1 MRRRLLAATALVAV
15 SGAAAGAATL
25 SATAGS
31 ARVAPTATA
40 VALEI
45 TLPGRTTLRLGA
57 AVAGAPVRQ
66 SRDLAAPGNASLAR
80 IAGAAAVAS
89 TGPDAV
95 GGAIE
100 ADGISLL
107 DGEITVR
114 ALTLHEAHGAASAAG
129 APAAGPTLAIV
140 ALTVLGARIPARA
153 GGRIPVGDWGVLEVG
168 ARTPA
173 SRKRAGSLAALRLQL
188 VAPHRGVPAGTVV
201 SIGVVK
207 AAGAPSATRAPAAR
221 ISLRVAGAAA
231 LARVA
236 VPVTP
241 GRHAF
246 PLARS
251 TPVTD
256 TFGAARAGVVWHHG
270 IDLFAP
276 RGTAVVA
283 VSDSTVF
290 ELGWNPRGGQRLWLR
305 DAAGNAFYYAHLD
318 AYAPGLRNGSR
329 VRAGEPLGLV
339 GNTGDAERTPSHLHF
354 EIHPAALA
362 AVGYDG
368 AIDPSTILAAWQ
380 RGSDAV
386 PVMAAP
392 PAPVRRT
399 VAARPAAY
407 LLEAD
412 VTGAK
417 P

>member
-1 MRRRLLAATALVAV
+1 MRRRLLAVIALATTTATA
-15 SGAAAGAATL
+15 GAAALT
-25 SATAGS
+25 ATAGP
-31 ARVAPTATA
+31 ARVAPAAAA
-40 VALEI
+40 VVLEI
-45 TLPGRTTLRLGA
+45 TLPGRPTLRLGA
-57 AVAGAPVRQ
+57 AVTGAPVRQ
-66 SRDLAAPGNASLAR
+66 SRNLAAPGNEALAR
-80 IAGAAAVAS
+80 IVGAAAVAS

-100 ADGISLL
+100 ANGISLL
-107 DGEITVR
+107 GGEITVR
-114 ALTLHEAHGAASAAG
+114 ALTLHEAHGVASAAG
-129 APAAGPTLAIV
+129 AGPTLAIS
-140 ALTVLGARIPARA
+140 ALTVLGTRVPARA
-153 GGRIPVGDWGVLEVG
+153 GAEIPVGDWAVLRLG

-173 SRKRAGSLAALRLQL
+173 SRARAGSLAALRLQL
-188 VAPHRGVPAGTVV
+188 LAAHRGVPAGTVV
-201 SIGVVK
+201 SIGVVE
-207 AAGAPSATRAPAAR
+207 AVGAPPAAR
-221 ISLRVAGAAA
+221 ATAARVTVRVASAAA
-231 LARVA
+231 LAHVA

-246 PLARS
+246 PIARS

-256 TFGAARAGVVWHHG
+256 TFGAARAGVIWHHG

-283 VSDSTVF
+283 VTDGTVS

-305 DAAGNAFYYAHLD
+305 DTAGNAFYYAHLD

-329 VRAGEPLGLV
+329 VRAGAPLGLV
-339 GNTGDAERTPSHLHF
+339 GNTGDAERTPAHLHF

-362 AVGYDG
+362 AVGYAG
-368 AIDPSTILAAWQ
+368 AVNPSHILTAWQ

-386 PVMAAP
+386 RVVAAP
-392 PAPVRRT
+392 PAPARLT

-412 VTGAK
+412 VPGAK

>member
-1 MRRRLLAATALVAV
+1 MRRRLLAATALAAATAAG
-15 SGAAAGAATL
+15 GAAALT
-25 SATAGS
+25 ATAGP
-31 ARVAPTATA
+31 ARVAPAAAA

-45 TLPGRTTLRLGA
+45 TLPGRPTLRLGA
-57 AVAGAPVRQ
+57 AVTGAPVRQ
-66 SRDLAAPGNASLAR
+66 SRNLAAPGNEALAR
-80 IAGAAAVAS
+80 IEGAAAVAS

-100 ADGISLL
+100 ANGISLL
-107 DGEITVR
+107 GGEITVR
-114 ALTLHEAHGAASAAG
+114 ALTLHEAHGVASAAG
-129 APAAGPTLAIV
+129 APAAGPTLTIS
-140 ALTVLGARIPARA
+140 ALTVRGTRVPAQAGAELS
-153 GGRIPVGDWGVLEVG
+153 VGDWAVLRLG

-173 SRKRAGSLAALRLQL
+173 SRERAGSLAALRLQL
-188 VAPHRGVPAGTVV
+188 LAAHRGVPAGTVV
-201 SIGVVK
+201 SIGVVE
-207 AAGAPSATRAPAAR
+207 AVGAPPAAR
-221 ISLRVAGAAA
+221 ATAARVTVRVVGAAA
-231 LARVA
+231 LAHVA

-246 PLARS
+246 PIARS

-256 TFGAARAGVVWHHG
+256 TFGAARAGVIWHHG

-283 VSDSTVF
+283 VTDGTVS

-305 DAAGNAFYYAHLD
+305 DTAGNAFYYAHLD

-329 VRAGEPLGLV
+329 VRAGAPLGLV
-339 GNTGDAERTPSHLHF
+339 GNTGDAERTPAHLHF

-362 AVGYDG
+362 AVGYAG
-368 AIDPSTILAAWQ
+368 AVNPSPMLAAWQ

-386 PVMAAP
+386 QVVAAP
-392 PAPVRRT
+392 PAPARLT